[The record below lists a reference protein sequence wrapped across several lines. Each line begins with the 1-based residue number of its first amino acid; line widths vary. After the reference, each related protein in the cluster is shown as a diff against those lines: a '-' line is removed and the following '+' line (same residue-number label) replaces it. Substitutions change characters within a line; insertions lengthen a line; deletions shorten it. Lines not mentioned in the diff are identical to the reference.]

1 MAPNDNNYM
10 GKERRNQ
17 QRRTGQDRRQM
28 VRFSEKADR
37 RTGKDRRNFR
47 GVWNTRCTI

>member
-1 MAPNDNNYM
+1 M
-10 GKERRNQ
+10 GKERRTQ

-28 VRFSEKADR
+28 VRFCDKEER
-37 RTGKDRRNFR
+37 RKGKDRRNVR